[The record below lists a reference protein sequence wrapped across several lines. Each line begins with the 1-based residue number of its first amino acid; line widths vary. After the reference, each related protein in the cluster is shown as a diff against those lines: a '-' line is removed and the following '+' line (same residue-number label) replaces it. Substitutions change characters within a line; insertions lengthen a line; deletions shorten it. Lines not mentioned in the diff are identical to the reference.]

1 MQICEIIGCSGIAK
15 YGSTCSL
22 PCGKIYQSGDLTKR
36 KSFIMKQSKSISKP
50 TLLDV
55 QENTPKFLANEGS
68 LCEKEQTEAYRKI
81 HYEVVRFINVHEDYR
96 VSYFKKDILIAFE
109 VLTLSNTER
118 AVNKIKSIY
127 SQAFLHKILDVVL
140 ADKRNGKL

>member
-1 MQICEIIGCSGIAK
+1 MAK
-15 YGSTCSL
+15 YGSTCSI

-36 KSFIMKQSKSISKP
+36 KSFVMKQSKKTSKP
-50 TLLDV
+50 NILDI
-55 QENTPKFLANEGS
+55 QENTPKFLANEGN
-68 LCEKEQTEAYRKI
+68 LCEKEQTEAYRTI

-96 VSYFKKDILIAFE
+96 ASYFKKNILIAFE

-118 AVNKIKSIY
+118 AINKIKSIY
-127 SQAFLHKILDVVL
+127 SQAFLHKMLDTVI

>member
-1 MQICEIIGCSGIAK
+1 MQICEIIGCNGTAK
-15 YGSTCSL
+15 YGLTCSIH
-22 PCGKIYQSGDLTKR
+22 CGKIYQSGDLTKR
-36 KSFIMKQSKSISKP
+36 KSFVMKQSKKTSKP
-50 TLLDV
+50 NILDI
-55 QENTPKFLANEGS
+55 QENTPKFLANEGN

-96 VSYFKKDILIAFE
+96 ASYFKKNILIAFE

-118 AVNKIKSIY
+118 AINKIKSIY
-127 SQAFLHKILDVVL
+127 SQAFLHKMLDTVI